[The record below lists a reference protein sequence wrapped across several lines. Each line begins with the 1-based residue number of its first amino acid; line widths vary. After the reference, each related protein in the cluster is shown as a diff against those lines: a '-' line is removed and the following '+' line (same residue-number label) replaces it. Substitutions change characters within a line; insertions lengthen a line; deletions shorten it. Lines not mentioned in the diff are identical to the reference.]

1 MQLPWCAMT
10 TRLLSFLLM
19 IEDALS
25 VRRGSSVTSTRM
37 VNYHKGLARMVID
50 GGGVIHLQNFSL
62 ADGQI
67 CLKAALYWPNCE
79 TPVAHAIYP
88 QENFDWRRR
97 SAAGSGKTCCGRL
110 SRALAACRTS
120 SSTLL
125 NKMAPPFWK

>member
-1 MQLPWCAMT
+1 
-10 TRLLSFLLM
+10 M

-88 QENFDWRRR
+88 QENFDWR
-97 SAAGSGKTCCGRL
+97 STAAKIAEIWLAGPEAAGITPAGEGEAQPVLEK
-110 SRALAACRTS
+110 LAAVG
-120 SSTLL
+120 
-125 NKMAPPFWK
+125 